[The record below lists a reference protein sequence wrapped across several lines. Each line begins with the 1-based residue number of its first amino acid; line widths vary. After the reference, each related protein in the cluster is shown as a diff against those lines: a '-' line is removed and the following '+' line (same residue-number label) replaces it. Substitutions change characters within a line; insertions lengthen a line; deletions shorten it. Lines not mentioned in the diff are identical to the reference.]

1 MFSFCNI
8 FYLLTCRTRA
18 HHVRPYHARLI
29 QIFLFCEY
37 KFTFKLVKGVKSH
50 RTENESKYCRL
61 SDFRI
66 AKERMKVRICPV
78 LYGKL
83 IQEKILQ
90 REKDTTIP
98 IYFQWT
104 KKIFQ

>member
-1 MFSFCNI
+1 MRDSFKYFFFMKI
-8 FYLLTCRTRA
+8 
-18 HHVRPYHARLI
+18 
-29 QIFLFCEY
+29 
-37 KFTFKLVKGVKSH
+37 KFIFKLVKSVKSH

-61 SDFRI
+61 SDVRI
-66 AKERMKVRICPV
+66 AKDRIKAAICPV

-90 REKDTTIP
+90 IEKDITIP

-104 KKIFQ
+104 KKNIQ